1 MNYLI
6 AAFQSSRCYKF
17 DFLLIVAEITYD
29 VAFRGDGWLE
39 LDRSVMTHE
48 EEREV
53 LGLEISTN
61 KSDGLIMWHGQTP
74 NDLTPDDYIAVA
86 VVDG

>member
-1 MNYLI
+1 
-6 AAFQSSRCYKF
+6 
-17 DFLLIVAEITYD
+17 
-29 VAFRGDGWLE
+29 LE

-48 EEREV
+48 EEREF

-61 KSDGLIMWHGQTP
+61 KSSGLIMWHGQTS
-74 NDLTPDDYIAVA
+74 NDLTLDDYIAVA

>member
-1 MNYLI
+1 M
-6 AAFQSSRCYKF
+6 
-17 DFLLIVAEITYD
+17 
-29 VAFRGDGWLE
+29 
-39 LDRSVMTHE
+39 MHE

-61 KSDGLIMWHGQTP
+61 KSYGLIMWHGQTP
-74 NDLTPDDYIAVA
+74 NDLTPNDYIAVA